1 MQRDIEKVEE
11 LYSAY
16 QERDVRS
23 MLLLLAN
30 DIELVHSAELPWGGI
45 YRGHDGVR
53 QLLNM
58 IAEHLDSRVLIER
71 LIDAGDKVVA
81 VGRTVG
87 KTRATQL
94 EFDVPIV
101 HVWTFHD
108 GLATRFESYI
118 DNPTMLAV
126 LGT

>member
-16 QERDVRS
+16 QKRDLKSV
-23 MLLLLAN
+23 LLLMAK
-30 DIELVHSAELPWGGI
+30 DVEVMQSPELPWGGL

-53 QLLNM
+53 QFLSAL
-58 IAEHLDSRVLIER
+58 AERLDSRVLIER

-87 KTRATQL
+87 KARATQL
-94 EFDVPIV
+94 EFDVPLV

-118 DNPTMLAV
+118 DNATMLAV
-126 LGT
+126 LGE

>member
-1 MQRDIEKVEE
+1 MQRDIETVEE
-11 LYSAY
+11 LYAAF
-16 QERDVRS
+16 QRRDLRS
-23 MLLLLAN
+23 LLQVLHKDN
-30 DIELVHSAELPWGGI
+30 ELVHSAELPWGGV
-45 YRGHDGVR
+45 YRGHDGAR
-53 QLLNM
+53 QVIN
-58 IAEHLDSRVLIER
+58 AVTENLDLRVLIER

-81 VGRTVG
+81 VGRSVG
-87 KTRATQL
+87 KTRATRL

-126 LGT
+126 LGS

>member
-11 LYSAY
+11 LYAAF
-16 QERDVRS
+16 EKRDLQS
-23 MLLLLAN
+23 MLLLLSR

-45 YRGHDGVR
+45 YQGHDGFR
-53 QLLNM
+53 ELLSTV
-58 IAEHLDSRVLIER
+58 EGHLSARVLIER

-87 KTRATQL
+87 KTRATNL